1 MTQLQPFDGHRF
13 VFVFFFKNLKS
24 FEEAGL
30 SRRVRYKGPDISLW
44 LEPWPQASAEA
55 QRKIRH
61 NLNKREEAVDKKNKI
76 SPSVTK
82 RRPLFRKKTKGKPL
96 QLDPNNHIE

>member
-13 VFVFFFKNLKS
+13 VFVFFKNVKS

-55 QRKIRH
+55 QRKKDII
-61 NLNKREEAVDKKNKI
+61 LTKEKKQWIKRIKY
-76 SPSVTK
+76 P
-82 RRPLFRKKTKGKPL
+82 PLSQKGGLCLEKKTKASHSNLIPT
-96 QLDPNNHIE
+96 II